1 MESKQENRGLNLVI
15 VHKETRWKKMKGR
28 ISSWFRS
35 EKPVV
40 DPVVVPEIIVTSP
53 EDNTD
58 VLKKSRVSSNVESE
72 PVSAPVRL
80 RKSGQ
85 EELARA
91 HQDVIAQMRRSMA
104 EARGGDTRGEI
115 NSTVKE
121 KVALPEKP
129 PVPPTKATE
138 RPPVPPGRAIEKPPV
153 PPTKAVA
160 VAKIREA
167 IAQAKRESCQ
177 DLSTETS
184 NTEADPEIS
193 AHQDKMEQDMKESLA
208 AATTAEESQGITK
221 KESGSAVAG
230 SARDKLR
237 AAIFSST
244 RTDTQET
251 QCEHPSTSPTQES
264 EAEKAERK
272 AAVRAKI
279 RAALLSAAAGQV
291 EGSLQGPK
299 QSTGKAD
306 PRRLSTPSTNV
317 MLGGGLG
324 PVTGGCSTPGGGMKD
339 TAKEGRR
346 RSASG
351 IPQEKPKETIWEFFE
366 EGKKKG
372 TCKTCGYVVGIKHN
386 KGGLTRHLSLVHQ
399 REYKEYTAR
408 MDKNWTHGMIERNLN
423 MRVPKNI

>member
-1 MESKQENRGLNLVI
+1 MESRQENRGLNLII
-15 VHKETRWKKMKGR
+15 VHKESRWKKMKGR
-28 ISSWFRS
+28 ISSWLRT

-40 DPVVVPEIIVTSP
+40 DTVVVPEIIVTCP

-72 PVSAPVRL
+72 VSAPVRL

-91 HQDVIAQMRRSMA
+91 HQDVIAQMRKSMA
-104 EARGGDTRGEI
+104 EARGGDTRGEM

-121 KVALPEKP
+121 KVVLPEKP
-129 PVPPTKATE
+129 PVPPNKATE
-138 RPPVPPGRAIEKPPV
+138 KPLVPPSRATEKPPV

-177 DLSTETS
+177 DLAAETS
-184 NTEADPEIS
+184 NTETDLEIA
-193 AHQDKMEQDMKESLA
+193 AHQEKVKQDMKESLN
-208 AATTAEESQGITK
+208 TETVAEETQGLTK
-221 KESGSAVAG
+221 KEPGSAAAG

-237 AAIFSST
+237 AAIFAGA
-244 RTDTQET
+244 RPDTQDT
-251 QCEHPSTSPTQES
+251 QCEQPTTNLTEES

-299 QSTGKAD
+299 QQGTGKAE
-306 PRRLSTPSTNV
+306 PRRLSTPSTNM

-324 PVTGGCSTPGGGMKD
+324 PVTGGNSTPGGGMKD
-339 TAKEGRR
+339 TAKAVRR